1 MEGARR
7 EGQDLGLFLHCLHDL
22 GVAMAFGDVQT
33 GSAFGFAFFE
43 HGMRIDVTPVFVCDL
58 SDY

>member
-7 EGQDLGLFLHCLHDL
+7 EGQDLGLFLHCLYDL
-22 GVAMAFGDVQT
+22 GVAMAFVGVQT
-33 GSAFGFAFFE
+33 GSAFGLAFFV
-43 HGMRIDVTPVFVCDL
+43 HGMRIDAAPVFVCDL